1 MEFLFNVWK
10 RIRDFDFKNMTPT
23 QWVLGLAGGV
33 LVLWIVAQILSVIV
47 GVLNFVAPIALLTII
62 GYFGYQ
68 YLQSREEDIPAEAK
82 KSGREKE
89 VEQAVAHYRASLEE
103 NLREDTSTLSPEA
116 QTTTVADENAQ
127 TIIAEQEDVREVD
140 LIIEQKVNPE
150 TGFKEPDIA
159 RLIEHEEQ
167 KLSEADKVT
176 DDIMAQIEARRRR
189 LNQGGE

>member
-1 MEFLFNVWK
+1 MEFLFNLWK
-10 RIRDFDFKNMTPT
+10 RIRDFDFRNMTTT
-23 QWVLGLAGGV
+23 QWVLGLAGGII
-33 LVLWIVAQILSVIV
+33 VLWIVAQILTFVV
-47 GVLNFVAPIALLTII
+47 GILNFVAPIALLTII

-82 KSGREKE
+82 KSDREKE
-89 VEQAVAHYRASLEE
+89 VEQAVANYRASLED
-103 NLREDTSTLSPEA
+103 NLREDTVSAP
-116 QTTTVADENAQ
+116 QTASVADESAE
-127 TIIAEQEDVREVD
+127 TIIAEQEGVREVD

-167 KLSEADKVT
+167 KLAEADQVT